1 MWYISWSNNRA
12 YDNIFICTNHCHTQ
26 TQLEFVQSLAS
37 PAYLHY
43 LATSGILYQQSFLDY
58 LRYLRYWKQPQ
69 YAKYLLYPHCLYFL
83 DLLVPP
89 GSDPDENDDGD
100 DVEEGGD
107 NAGDGSK
114 KKSNTNA
121 TKTDSGEAFRREM
134 AQVPFRNFVH
144 EQQFYSWQFRSA
156 RLYGKGVEEEKE

>member
-1 MWYISWSNNRA
+1 M
-12 YDNIFICTNHCHTQ
+12 
-26 TQLEFVQSLAS
+26 
-37 PAYLHY
+37 
-43 LATSGILYQQSFLDY
+43 
-58 LRYLRYWKQPQ
+58 
-69 YAKYLLYPHCLYFL
+69 
-83 DLLVPP
+83 PP

-100 DVEEGGD
+100 AVEEGGTT
-107 NAGDGSK
+107 AGDGSK

-121 TKTDSGEAFRREM
+121 TKSDSGEAFRREM